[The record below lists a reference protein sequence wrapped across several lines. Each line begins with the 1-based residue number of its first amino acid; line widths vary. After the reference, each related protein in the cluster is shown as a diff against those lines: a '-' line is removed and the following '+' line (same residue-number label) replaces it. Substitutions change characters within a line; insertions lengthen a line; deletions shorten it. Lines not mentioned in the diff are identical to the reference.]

1 MVRRRLHPLG
11 TLLAV
16 VALLVAPLR
25 STVACDMAPEAHT
38 AHEAHVAHEAPA
50 STTEAVDHSAHAGH
64 EMAVAVEPE
73 APAQDL
79 PTSLPMPC
87 DDWASCAMIAL
98 PQVALVRPVPSI
110 LAAAPRITLAGAP
123 DAPSLTIEPPPPR
136 G

>member
-25 STVACDMAPEAHT
+25 STVACDMAPTE
-38 AHEAHVAHEAPA
+38 HEAHLVHEAPPAA
-50 STTEAVDHSAHAGH
+50 SATEAVDHSAHAGH
-64 EMAVAVEPE
+64 EMAVAVESE
-73 APAQDL
+73 APAPDR
-79 PTSLPMPC
+79 PASVPMPC

-98 PQVALVRPVPSI
+98 PQVALVRSVSSTP
-110 LAAAPRITLAGAP
+110 AAAPRITLAGAP
-123 DAPSLTIEPPPPR
+123 DAPALTVEPPPPR

>member
-1 MVRRRLHPLG
+1 MVRHRLHPLG

-38 AHEAHVAHEAPA
+38 AHEAQAHHEALA
-50 STTEAVDHSAHAGH
+50 SVTEAVDHSAHAGH

-79 PTSLPMPC
+79 PASVPMPC

-98 PQVALVRPVPSI
+98 PQVALVRPVSSI
-110 LAAAPRITLAGAP
+110 PASAPRITLASAP
-123 DAPSLTIEPPPPR
+123 DAPALTVEPPPPR
-136 G
+136 S

>member
-1 MVRRRLHPLG
+1 MLRHRLHPLG

-25 STVACDMAPEAHT
+25 STVACDMVPDAHT
-38 AHEAHVAHEAPA
+38 AHEAHAPHEAQA
-50 STTEAVDHSAHAGH
+50 AATEAIDHSAHAGH
-64 EMAVAVEPE
+64 EMAVAVDPE

-79 PTSLPMPC
+79 PASVPMPC

-110 LAAAPRITLAGAP
+110 PANAPRITLASAP
-123 DAPSLTIEPPPPR
+123 DAPALTVEPPPPR

>member
-25 STVACDMAPEAHT
+25 STVACDMASEAHT

-110 LAAAPRITLAGAP
+110 PAAAPRITLAGAP

>member
-73 APAQDL
+73 ASAPDR
-79 PTSLPMPC
+79 PTSVPMPC

-110 LAAAPRITLAGAP
+110 PAAAPRIALAGAP